1 MTYEKL
7 IETISMIVDNENIF
21 KEGLTLVYELDEK
34 RHKQINEHLFFKSN
48 PITSSFVA
56 TDEFEVELGGILVK
70 FVKNKNNTSNL

>member
-7 IETISMIVDNENIF
+7 IETISMIVDNENIY

-48 PITSSFVA
+48 PTTSSFVA

>member
-7 IETISMIVDNENIF
+7 IETISTIVDNENIF

-34 RHKQINEHLFFKSN
+34 KHRQINEHLFFKSN
-48 PITSSFVA
+48 PSTNEFVA

-70 FVKNKNNTSNL
+70 FVKNKKKY